1 MNRLKFT
8 KMHGLGNDFMVIDG
22 INQNFNP
29 HEAPICA
36 WSQRHTGIGFDQL
49 LLIESAQTPKADF
62 RYRIF
67 NADGSEVE
75 QCGNGAR
82 CFARFVYDKGLTKK
96 HQIVVETAG
105 GLIVPCLNS
114 DGSVTVDMG
123 IPLFAS
129 EQIPYAAIDAKD
141 AERITHQLVVGVES
155 VSVTCVNMGNPHAV
169 MLVQDINQTP
179 VHRLGALIETH
190 AQFPQRVN
198 VGFMQVLP
206 PSHIYLRVFERGVGE
221 TQACGTG
228 ACAAVVAGISL
239 GLLADDKPV
248 KVDLPGGQLS
258 ISWQQRPDAH
268 VMMTGPVQTVFDGE
282 INY

>member
-1 MNRLKFT
+1 MNTLKFT

-22 INQNFNP
+22 ITQHFDP
-29 HEAPICA
+29 VIAPISHWAQC
-36 WSQRHTGIGFDQL
+36 HTGVGFDQL
-49 LLIESAQTPKADF
+49 LLIEAPQTAEADF

-82 CFARFVYDKGLTKK
+82 CFARFVYDKGLTSK

-105 GLIVPCLNS
+105 GLIVPCLNK

-123 IPLFAS
+123 IPLLAA
-129 EQIPYAAIDAKD
+129 EKIPFEAVDAED
-141 AERITHQLVVGVES
+141 AERITHQLKIGLDTVN
-155 VSVTCVNMGNPHAV
+155 VTCVNMGNPHAV
-169 MLVQDINQTP
+169 MVVEDVSHAP
-179 VHRLGALIETH
+179 VHQLGAAIEKH

-206 PSHIYLRVFERGVGE
+206 PSHIRLRVFERGVGE

-228 ACAAVVAGISL
+228 ACAAVVTGISL
-239 GLLADDKPV
+239 GLLADDQPV

-258 ISWQQRPDAH
+258 ISWQQRSDAH
-268 VMMTGPVQTVFDGE
+268 VLMTGPVQTVFEGE
-282 INY
+282 IKY

>member
-8 KMHGLGNDFMVIDG
+8 KMHGLGNDFLVIDG
-22 INQNFNP
+22 INQNFDP
-29 HEAPICA
+29 LKAPISA
-36 WSQRHTGIGFDQL
+36 WAQRHTGVGFDQL
-49 LLIESAQTPKADF
+49 LLIESPQTSNADF

-82 CFARFVYDKGLTKK
+82 CFARFVYDKGLTNK
-96 HQIVVETAG
+96 HQIVVETVG
-105 GLIVPCLNS
+105 GLIVPCLNK

-129 EQIPYAAIDAKD
+129 EKIPFEAINAED
-141 AERITHQLVVGVES
+141 AECITHQLVVGVDT

-169 MLVQDINQTP
+169 MIVEDINHAP
-179 VHRLGALIETH
+179 VHRLGAAIETH
-190 AQFPQRVN
+190 SQFPLRVN
-198 VGFMQVLP
+198 VGFMQIMS

-248 KVDLPGGQLS
+248 EVYLPGGKLS
-258 ISWQQRPDAH
+258 ISWQQQHAAH
-268 VMMTGPVQTVFDGE
+268 VLMTGPVQTVYEGE